1 MPVDGGTLELAAS
14 QGKGGHSRNSRSG
27 ELETAQQALKCG
39 EPLYIASG
47 REAPHPTG
55 ACIALPLQLVPE
67 VLGVLT
73 LDIAGHGRRR
83 TRTRAFSRPGPLN
96 SRRTPSSW
104 SSSGRTLTPS

>member
-14 QGKGGHSRNSRSG
+14 QGKGGHSPNSRSG
-27 ELETAQQALKCG
+27 EFETAQQALRRG
-39 EPLYIASG
+39 EPLYIGSG
-47 REAPHPTG
+47 REAPHLTG
-55 ACIALPLQLVPE
+55 ACVALPLQLGSE

-96 SRRTPSSW
+96 SRRTLSSW
-104 SSSGRTLTPS
+104 KSSGRASTPS